1 MEDDYHFGTRRF
13 IIMRNNVLNFNTR
26 DALKDQRGDWLDPEA
41 KKEFYSWTP
50 EEKITK
56 KKNASAGL
64 SKMTA
69 GSSKIKTPWKYYGT
83 MQVHGL
89 MRRPRNNTKAEISKN
104 Y

>member
-13 IIMRNNVLNFNTR
+13 IIMRNNVLDFNTR

-56 KKNASAGL
+56 KKRL
-64 SKMTA
+64 
-69 GSSKIKTPWKYYGT
+69 
-83 MQVHGL
+83 
-89 MRRPRNNTKAEISKN
+89 RRFIENDSGVIQDKDTLEILRNNAGTWINEEAKKQYES
-104 Y
+104 